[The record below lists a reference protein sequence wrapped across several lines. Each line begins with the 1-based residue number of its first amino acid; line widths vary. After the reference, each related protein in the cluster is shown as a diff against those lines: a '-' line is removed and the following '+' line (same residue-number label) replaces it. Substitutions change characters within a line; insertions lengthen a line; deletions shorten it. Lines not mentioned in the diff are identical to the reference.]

1 MTYPQITQE
10 ERYRIHGLRNLGWC
24 PAAIARE
31 VGRHRST
38 IGREF
43 ARNGR
48 RPFGYDPYRADCR
61 ARLRRSWSRRNRR
74 VTPREWACIVRYLQA
89 DWSPEQIAGRL
100 RRLGHL
106 RICHATIYNYIWQDR
121 VAGGALYQLLRTG
134 GRRRARYGSRS
145 PRGSR
150 ILGRSIASRPAR
162 VETRQQLGHWEV
174 DTIAGGPDRA
184 SALTLVERKTGYVLI
199 GALRSK
205 TAADF
210 ARRTIAL
217 VRAQGRKVRTI
228 TADNGSEMTG
238 YRLIEQATT
247 ARFYFATPHHA
258 WERGTNEN
266 TNGLIRQYLP
276 KRKSMAGHTQRDCAE
291 IARKLNTRPRKRLGY
306 LTPEECYA
314 P

>member
-1 MTYPQITQE
+1 MSYSQITQE
-10 ERYRIHGLRNLGWC
+10 ERYRIHGLRNQGWC

-43 ARNGR
+43 ERNGR
-48 RPFGYDPYRADCR
+48 RPLAYEPYRADCR
-61 ARLRRSWSRRNRR
+61 AKVRRAWSRRNRR
-74 VTPREWACIVRYLQA
+74 VTPRHCARVVRFLKA

-100 RRLGHL
+100 RRRGRL
-106 RICHATIYNYIWQDR
+106 RICHATIYHYIWQDR
-121 VAGGALYQLLRTG
+121 AAGGELYRLLRTG
-134 GRRRARYGSRS
+134 GRRRARYGSRIH
-145 PRGSR
+145 RGRR
-150 ILGRSIASRPAR
+150 ILGRSIATRPAR
-162 VETRQQLGHWEV
+162 IEQRQQLGHWEV
-174 DTIAGGPDRA
+174 DPIAGGQELA

-217 VRAQGRKVRTI
+217 VRAQGPHVRTI
-228 TADNGSEMTG
+228 TADNGSELTG
-238 YRLIEQATT
+238 YRLIDRATN
-247 ARFYFATPHHA
+247 ARFYFAHPYHA

-266 TNGLIRQYLP
+266 PNGLIRPYLP
-276 KRKSMAGHTQRDCAE
+276 KRKSMAALTQRACAA